1 MAASNIS
8 YTTDK
13 INESVNKFQDD
24 NRRVLEK
31 SADTFR
37 KYQEQINKTTQEIS
51 NNAIELQKNVFEVYQ
66 LSYAQFFDRA
76 FENYN
81 KSLELRQ
88 RYYNDF
94 MSWWNRVH
102 SWTLFGIVR
111 ILENNESK

>member
-1 MAASNIS
+1 MS

-13 INESVNKFQDD
+13 INESVNTFQDE
-24 NRRVLEK
+24 NRRVMEK

-37 KYQEQINKTTQEIS
+37 KYQEQINKTTQEIL
-51 NNAIELQKNVFEVYQ
+51 NNAIELQKNVFEMYQ
-66 LSYAQFFDRA
+66 LSYTQFFDRA
-76 FENYN
+76 FAKYDR
-81 KSLELRQ
+81 SLEFRQ

-94 MSWWNRVH
+94 VSWWNRVH